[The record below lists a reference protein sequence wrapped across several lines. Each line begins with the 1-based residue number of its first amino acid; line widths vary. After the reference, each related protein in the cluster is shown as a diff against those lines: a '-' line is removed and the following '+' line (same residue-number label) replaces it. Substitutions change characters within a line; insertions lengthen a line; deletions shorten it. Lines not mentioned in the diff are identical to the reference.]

1 MSTGHTKSSR
11 DASDIPL
18 STRRYLAQ
26 HVVLKARAV
35 VSCGYFVWFAVFG
48 GGDGDGQWWWWW
60 WWFVVVS
67 RSNVQ
72 DDEGQC
78 VPTHSV
84 RNASDGW
91 QLMQNRHVA
100 TAITV
105 RHSAA
110 DTEAEEEA
118 AATRLSAPVPS
129 SSLASLPP
137 LE

>member
-1 MSTGHTKSSR
+1 M
-11 DASDIPL
+11 
-18 STRRYLAQ
+18 
-26 HVVLKARAV
+26 VAV
-35 VSCGYFVWFAVFG
+35 MVMVSG
-48 GGDGDGQWWWWW
+48 GGGGGGGLWWC
-60 WWFVVVS
+60 
-67 RSNVQ
+67 RDQTCKMTKGNA
-72 DDEGQC
+72 